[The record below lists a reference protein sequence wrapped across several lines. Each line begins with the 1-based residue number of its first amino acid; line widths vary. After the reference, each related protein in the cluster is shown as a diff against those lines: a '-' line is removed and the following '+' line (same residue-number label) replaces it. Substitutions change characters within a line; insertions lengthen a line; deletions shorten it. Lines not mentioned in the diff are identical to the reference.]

1 MAKSTVSE
9 WDVLADN
16 NTRINGINIDENCPP
31 SAINNAIREVMAQV
45 KQWKDGYTDSITGEQ
60 VYQSLT
66 VQSIDV
72 KDVITLNDTA
82 GKEGQVIVSKGS
94 DASPEWGDAFV
105 TGMIMLWSGST
116 ESVPSGWA
124 LCNGA
129 NGTPDLRNRFVVGA
143 GSTYEADTTGGSADA
158 TLPSHTHTGTSS
170 SNGDHTHSVYVRND
184 NATNT
189 NGDTLNRANT
199 GILGDEQGSR
209 GYRTTNGNSTQLLQN
224 SSTHTHTITINST
237 GSSGTN
243 KNLPP
248 YYALAYIMKV

>member
-158 TLPSHTHTGTSS
+158 TLPSHTHTGTTDGGGSHNHS
-170 SNGDHTHSVYVRND
+170 LPHYLVQAVSGTGDIDRDNEYQQWKALSGQSTGSVGNHTHSF
-184 NATNT
+184 
-189 NGDTLNRANT
+189 
-199 GILGDEQGSR
+199 
-209 GYRTTNGNSTQLLQN
+209 TTA
-224 SSTHTHTITINST
+224 
-237 GSSGTN
+237 SSGTSATN
-243 KNLPP
+243 ANLPP
-248 YYALAYIMKV
+248 YYALAYIIKV